1 MEAKHIVLPTSHILM
16 VKPARFGI
24 NADTLEDNA
33 FIHSA
38 VDESAAIHERAADE
52 FDRMVQALR
61 ERGIHVEVFEDV
73 DGAGSP
79 DAVFPNNWVSFHADG
94 TVVLYPMMSPIR
106 RRERRADILQRL
118 KERYDIRRTI
128 HLEHFERAEKYLE
141 GTGSMVLDRTNKIAF
156 ASISRRTHPDVL
168 RYFAEI
174 MGYEMQLFRAQDRQG
189 RPIYHTNVLMA
200 VGSDFVV
207 VCSQC
212 IVDRKERD
220 RILARIEQT
229 GREVVDIDFDQLER
243 FVGNVIELR
252 STDGTHHLVLSQTA
266 LRHLKPVQREVFERR
281 GRQLLP
287 VDIGTIEAVGGGSAR
302 CMIAEIF
309 CPPTI

>member
-1 MEAKHIVLPTSHILM
+1 METKPIVQPTAHVLM

-24 NADTLEDNA
+24 NVDTLKDNA
-33 FIHSA
+33 FIHTSLEGA
-38 VDESAAIHERAADE
+38 RMLHERAADE

-61 ERGIHVEVFEDV
+61 ERGILVEVFEDSG
-73 DGAGSP
+73 GAGSP
-79 DAVFPNNWVSFHADG
+79 DAVFPNNWVSFHVDG

-118 KERYDIRRTI
+118 KERYAIRRTI
-128 HLEHFERAEKYLE
+128 HLEHFERAGKYLE
-141 GTGSMVLDRTNKIAF
+141 GTGSMVLDRTNKLAF
-156 ASISRRTHPDVL
+156 AAISRRTHSEVL

-174 MGYEMQLFRAQDRQG
+174 MGYEVILFRSQDRMG

-207 VCSQC
+207 LCSRC
-212 IVDRKERD
+212 IVEASERK
-220 RILARIEQT
+220 RIIARIEQT
-229 GREVVDIDFDQLER
+229 GREIVDIDFDQLEH
-243 FVGNVIELR
+243 FLGNVIELR
-252 STDGTHHLVLSQTA
+252 STDGSHYLVLSQTA
-266 LRHLKPVQREVFERR
+266 LRHLKPDQRAVFERG

-287 VDIGTIEAVGGGSAR
+287 VDIGTIEALGGGSAR

-309 CPPTI
+309 CPPTV